1 MLNEIR
7 EIVHGCMPYD
17 TGNMFLRGAR
27 FVETA
32 LYYQVQYDLALV
44 PYIFYQE
51 EGTKFFDGNKGFIS
65 QDTVSE
71 INHLVSMR
79 LNGFNEPYTVRSAQ
93 VRQRGS
99 LDMLHHGVIDEIR
112 GEVK

>member
-1 MLNEIR
+1 MLQEIR
-7 EIVHGCMPYD
+7 EIVGGCMPYD

-27 FVETA
+27 YVETA

-51 EGTKFFDGNKGFIS
+51 EGTVFFDGNKGFIS
-65 QDTVSE
+65 RDTVSE
-71 INHLVSMR
+71 INHLVAMR
-79 LNGFNEPYTVRSAQ
+79 LNGINEPYTVRSKQ

-99 LDMLHHGVIDEIR
+99 LDMLHNGVIDEIR
-112 GEVK
+112 GEVR